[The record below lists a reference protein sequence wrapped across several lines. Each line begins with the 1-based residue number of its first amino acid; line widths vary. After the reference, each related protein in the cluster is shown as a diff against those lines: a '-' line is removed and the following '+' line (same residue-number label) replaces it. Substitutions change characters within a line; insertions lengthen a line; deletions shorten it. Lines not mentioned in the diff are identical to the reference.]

1 MKKLSS
7 YEERC
12 GGCARYNFCIIN
24 GQVRAIGTCQTT
36 KKGTRT
42 NLASTKK
49 CNEYIDKR
57 RKEMTKAE
65 LNALVDHLIVIRD
78 IYDLSRESRDILAD
92 ACNVIYDNIDI
103 LADDNNHSEILKI
116 RSKVTKL
123 FEGCYLVDD
132 IDDWTEGEH
141 FAYQKVIDIIDDQIK
156 GG

>member
-1 MKKLSS
+1 
-7 YEERC
+7 
-12 GGCARYNFCIIN
+12 
-24 GQVRAIGTCQTT
+24 
-36 KKGTRT
+36 
-42 NLASTKK
+42 
-49 CNEYIDKR
+49 
-57 RKEMTKAE
+57 MTKAE
-65 LNALVDHLIVIRD
+65 LNNLVERIIVIRD
-78 IYDLSRESRDILAD
+78 IYNLSRESRDILAD